1 MNVQVHAVPDIGP
14 KPDKFTIFV
23 VDGWPR
29 NFDVGTS
36 RASQKVG
43 FGLNGVVRNLNDER
57 DIDNVGGLVLQVGE
71 DENVSVR

>member
-1 MNVQVHAVPDIGP
+1 MNVQVHAVPDIRA
-14 KPDKFTIFV
+14 KPDKFAVFV

-43 FGLNGVVRNLNDER
+43 FGLNGVVRNLNGER
-57 DIDNVGGLVLQVGE
+57 NIDDIGGFVLQVGE
-71 DENVSVR
+71 DENVSAR